1 MHLQTSQADRAS
13 PVDSGRSSE
22 QRVPRTTRDIFLI
35 EGDVELGSMISLALT
50 SAGYG
55 VQVHNSGPAGIEALL
70 ALPTNHLQRL
80 VLLAVDLPGLDGHT
94 LQEQVVQARPGAFI
108 FAFLSARGGDADQIR
123 AYTAGALDYMVKPVS
138 IPVLLAKVQVWL
150 NLRSRRE

>member
-1 MHLQTSQADRAS
+1 
-13 PVDSGRSSE
+13 
-22 QRVPRTTRDIFLI
+22 
-35 EGDVELGSMISLALT
+35 MISLALT
-50 SAGYG
+50 TAGYG
-55 VQVHNSGPAGIEALL
+55 VQVHNFGPAGIEALL
-70 ALPTNHLQRL
+70 ALPADPVQRL

-94 LQEQVVQARPGAFI
+94 LQEQVVRARPGAFI

-123 AYTAGALDYMVKPVS
+123 AYAAGALDYMVKPVS